1 MLERKTRD
9 FNMQDAES
17 AVMPKSLSRLY
28 RAWFRRGA
36 PLLTGPA
43 GTESDEQIDL
53 STPFAV

>member
-43 GTESDEQIDL
+43 GTESEEQIDL
-53 STPFAV
+53 STLFAV